1 MNFLL
6 FLALDR
12 MQIISTNAQNAKNPF
27 ITSASVIQT
36 FFSPALVVLQL
47 NKLVDSVRLTERFL
61 TVQEKFEVKFLGKNK
76 CVSSNA
82 KKVISKAMLTTS

>member
-1 MNFLL
+1 MNVLL
-6 FLALDR
+6 FLARDNS
-12 MQIISTNAQNAKNPF
+12 QIISTNAQNAKNPF

-47 NKLVDSVRLTERFL
+47 TERFL
-61 TVQEKFEVKFLGKNK
+61 TVQEKFEAKFLGKNK